1 MQPVLVIAGPTAS
14 GKSAL
19 ALACALEFGGT
30 VINAD
35 SMQVYRELPIL
46 TARPSASDESRVPH
60 RLYGVLNASER
71 CSAGRWSALAAGAI
85 SEAHDA
91 DRLPIV
97 AGGTGFYIKALID
110 GLSAIPEVPAD
121 TRAEAM
127 ALHARLGGEAFHAEL
142 ARIDPL
148 SAARIKV
155 SDTQRV
161 TRAYEVWLATDR
173 TLSDWQSE
181 PAIPPVP
188 GAAFFVLVLDPA
200 REVLNAACDARFD
213 AMLAA
218 GALDEVRAL
227 AAQIRDQNLDPALPA
242 MKALGVPELLAHLRG
257 EISRAAA
264 SEAAKLATR
273 QFAKRQA
280 TWFRTQI
287 GQAERLNEQFS
298 ESLLPKIFPKIR
310 NFMLTAQI

>member
-1 MQPVLVIAGPTAS
+1 MQPVVVIAGPTAS

-19 ALACALEFGGT
+19 ALACAEEFTGT

-46 TARPSASDESRVPH
+46 TARPTVEDEALVPH
-60 RLYGVLNASER
+60 RLYGVLNANER

-91 DRLPIV
+91 GRLPIV
-97 AGGTGFYIKALID
+97 AGGTGFYIKALME
-110 GLSAIPEVPAD
+110 GLSAIPEVSAD
-121 TRAEAM
+121 SRAEAM
-127 ALHARLGGEAFHAEL
+127 ALHARLGAEAFHAEL
-142 ARIDPL
+142 ARIDPV
-148 SAARIKV
+148 SAARLNAA
-155 SDTQRV
+155 DTQRV

-188 GAAFFVLVLDPA
+188 GATFFVIVLDPA
-200 REVLNAACDARFD
+200 REPLNAACDARFE
-213 AMLAA
+213 AMLAM

-227 AAQIRDQNLDPALPA
+227 AALNLDPALPA
-242 MKALGVPELLAHLRG
+242 MKALGGPELLRHLAG
-257 EISRAAA
+257 AIPLSEA
-264 SEAAKLATR
+264 SAAAKLATR
-273 QFAKRQA
+273 QFAKRQSS
-280 TWFRTQI
+280 WFRTQI
-287 GQAERLNEQFS
+287 GPSDRLNEQFS

-310 NFMLTAQI
+310 DFMLTAQN